1 MRNFHVCSKFVDKG
15 INLPV
20 RKTKFSAGYDIE
32 AAEDVVIP
40 AHQSR
45 LVPTGLKAAM
55 EENEYLQLVIRS
67 GISVNNMLTLI
78 NANGIIDADYFNNP
92 ENEGHISLPII
103 NHSNY
108 DYQITKG
115 QRVAQGIFQPYL
127 TIENDS
133 LTQKEVRKGGTGS
146 TGK

>member
-1 MRNFHVCSKFVDKG
+1 MRNFFVCSKFADKG

-32 AAEDVVIP
+32 AAEDIIIP

-115 QRVAQGIFQPYL
+115 QRVAQGIFMSYL
-127 TIENDS
+127 
-133 LTQKEVRKGGTGS
+133 LTDDDAKVEKAVRVGGKGS